1 MNAAASRVEPRRLHA
16 LLEGFPRVTV
26 LVLADL
32 VLDEF
37 RYGETSR
44 ISREAPV
51 LILNHRRTDLLPGGG
66 ANAVANLKSLGARPV
81 IVGRLGDDPSGDTL
95 LALFARRGISTSLI
109 WTHQDFHTPTKTRIL
124 AGGAHSVKQ
133 QVVRIDQGE
142 PLSLTPGE
150 EEILIKNLRRG
161 AAGAAGLL
169 ISDYG
174 YGLVHPGNA
183 PAILEAAREA
193 KLEVVVDSRS
203 QIPIYRG
210 ITAAA
215 PNLEEAEAA
224 AGISVG
230 KDSRLLEQLGAR
242 LREITGARAVMVT
255 LGSRGLA
262 LFAEEEE
269 PVHLPV
275 FGTDEVADVTG
286 AGDTVAAAF
295 TLARLAGGTF
305 LEAATLANIAAG
317 LVVMKRGTATVT
329 PEELRRAV
337 DTLPREAGG
346 TSG

>member
-1 MNAAASRVEPRRLHA
+1 MNRNAVTADPHKLRS
-16 LLEGFPRVTV
+16 LLAEFPRITV

-51 LILNHRRTDLLPGGG
+51 LILSHRRTDLLPGGG
-66 ANAVANLKSLGARPV
+66 ANAVANLKALGARPV
-81 IVGRLGDDPSGDTL
+81 PVGRLGDDPSGDAL
-95 LALFARRGISTSLI
+95 LEAFAKRGIATSLI
-109 WTHQDFHTPTKTRIL
+109 WTHQDYHTPTKTRIL

-142 PLSLTPGE
+142 PLALTPGE
-150 EEILIKNLRRG
+150 EELLLKNLKRG
-161 AAGAAGLL
+161 ADSAAGML

-183 PAILEAAREA
+183 GAVLQVARDS

-203 QIPIYRG
+203 QIPMYRG
-210 ITAAA
+210 ITAVA
-215 PNLEEAEAA
+215 PNLEEAEKAT
-224 AGISVG
+224 GIVVEKDPRRLEELG
-230 KDSRLLEQLGAR
+230 KRLK
-242 LREITGARAVMVT
+242 EITGARAVMVT

-262 LFAEEEE
+262 LFAEALE

-286 AGDTVAAAF
+286 AGDTVAATF

-317 LVVMKRGTATVT
+317 LVVMKRGTATVS
-329 PEELRRAV
+329 PEELGRAIA
-337 DTLPREAGG
+337 TLPG
-346 TSG
+346 

>member
-1 MNAAASRVEPRRLHA
+1 MNAAAAPADPGKLRG
-16 LLEGFPRVTV
+16 LLEAFPGVSV

-37 RYGETSR
+37 RYGETAR

-51 LILNHRRTDLLPGGG
+51 LILNHRRTDFLPGGG
-66 ANAVANLKSLGARPV
+66 ANAVANLKALGARPV
-81 IVGRLGDDPSGDTL
+81 VVGRLGDDPSGDAL
-95 LALFARRGISTSLI
+95 LKAFSRRGISTSLI
-109 WTHQDFHTPTKTRIL
+109 WTHQDYHTPTKTRIL

-142 PLSLTPGE
+142 PASLTPGE
-150 EEILIKNLRRG
+150 EDLLLKYLRRG
-161 AAGAAGLL
+161 ASGVAGLL

-183 PAILEAAREA
+183 EAILQVGREA
-193 KLEVVVDSRS
+193 KLPVVVDSRT
-203 QIPIYRG
+203 QIPLYRG
-210 ITAAA
+210 ITAVA
-215 PNLEEAEAA
+215 PNLEEAEKA
-224 AGISVG
+224 AGIQVG
-230 KDSRLLEQLGAR
+230 DDSRRLEELGAK
-242 LREITGARAVMVT
+242 LQEITGAEAVMVT

-262 LFAEEEE
+262 LFAKGLD

-286 AGDTVAAAF
+286 AGDTVAATF

-317 LVVMKRGTATVT
+317 LVVMKRGTATVS
-329 PEELRRAV
+329 PEELARAIA
-337 DTLPREAGG
+337 TLPGR
-346 TSG
+346 

>member
-1 MNAAASRVEPRRLHA
+1 MSQNPAPVDPGRLRE
-16 LLEGFPRVTV
+16 LTGKFPEVSV

-81 IVGRLGDDPSGDTL
+81 VVGRLGDDPSGQAL
-95 LALFARRGISTSLI
+95 LSAFSKCDISTSLI
-109 WTHQDFHTPTKTRIL
+109 WTHRDYRTPTKTRIL
-124 AGGAHSVKQ
+124 AGGPHSAKQ

-142 PLSLTPGE
+142 PAPLSPGE
-150 EEILIKNLRRG
+150 EDLLLRNLQRG
-161 AAGAAGLL
+161 TAGCAGLL

-174 YGLVHPGNA
+174 YGLIHPGNVE
-183 PAILEAAREA
+183 AILRTAREA
-193 KLEVVVDSRS
+193 KLPVVVDSRA

-215 PNLEEAEAA
+215 PNLEEAEKATA
-224 AGISVG
+224 ITADG
-230 KDSRLLEQLGAR
+230 DLRRLEQLGAR
-242 LREITGARAVMVT
+242 LREITGAEAVMVT

-262 LFAEEEE
+262 LFADREE

-305 LEAATLANIAAG
+305 LEAASLANIAAG
-317 LVVMKRGTATVT
+317 LVVMKRGTATVS
-329 PEELRRAV
+329 PGELARAV
-337 DTLPREAGG
+337 ATLPGK
-346 TSG
+346 

>member
-1 MNAAASRVEPRRLHA
+1 MSQNPVPVDSSRLRDLI
-16 LLEGFPRVTV
+16 GKFPDVGV

-51 LILNHRRTDLLPGGG
+51 LILSHRRTDLLPGGG

-81 IVGRLGDDPSGDTL
+81 VVGRLGDDPSGNAL
-95 LALFARRGISTSLI
+95 LQAFSRRGISTSLI
-109 WTHQDFHTPTKTRIL
+109 WTHRDYHTPTKTRIL
-124 AGGAHSVKQ
+124 AGGPHSAKQ

-142 PLSLTPGE
+142 PVPLTAGE
-150 EEILIKNLRRG
+150 EDLLLRNLVRG
-161 AAGAAGLL
+161 AQGTAGLL

-174 YGLVHPGNA
+174 YGLVHPGNVE
-183 PAILEAAREA
+183 AILRAAAEA
-193 KLEVVVDSRS
+193 KLPVVVDSRT

-210 ITAAA
+210 IAAAA
-215 PNLEEAEAA
+215 PNLEEAEKAT
-224 AGISVG
+224 GIPVEG
-230 KDSRLLEQLGAR
+230 DPGRLEQVGSR
-242 LREITGARAVMVT
+242 LREITGAEAVMVT

-262 LFAEEEE
+262 LFARGEE
-269 PVHLPV
+269 PAHLPV

-305 LEAATLANIAAG
+305 LEAAALANIAAG
-317 LVVMKRGTATVT
+317 LVVMKRGTATVS
-329 PEELRRAV
+329 PAELARAISS
-337 DTLPREAGG
+337 LPGK
-346 TSG
+346 

>member
-1 MNAAASRVEPRRLHA
+1 LIEK
-16 LLEGFPRVTV
+16 FPDVGV

-81 IVGRLGDDPSGDTL
+81 VVGRLGDDPSGNAL
-95 LALFARRGISTSLI
+95 LSAFSRRGISTSLI
-109 WTHQDFHTPTKTRIL
+109 WTHRNYHTPTKTRIL
-124 AGGAHSVKQ
+124 AGGPHSAKQ

-142 PLSLTPGE
+142 PVPLTPGE
-150 EEILIKNLRRG
+150 EDLLMRNLARG
-161 AAGAAGLL
+161 AEGTAGLL

-174 YGLVHPGNA
+174 YGLIHAGNVE
-183 PAILEAAREA
+183 AIVQAARQA
-193 KLEVVVDSRS
+193 KLLVVVDSRS

-215 PNLEEAEAA
+215 PNLEEAEKAT
-224 AGISVG
+224 GILVEG
-230 KDSRLLEQLGAR
+230 DPRRLEQVGSR
-242 LREITGARAVMVT
+242 LREITGAEAVMVT
-255 LGSRGLA
+255 LGSHGLT
-262 LFAEEEE
+262 LFAEGVE

-305 LEAATLANIAAG
+305 LEAASLANIAAG
-317 LVVMKRGTATVT
+317 LAVMKRGTATIS
-329 PEELRRAV
+329 PAELARAIA
-337 DTLPREAGG
+337 TLPGK
-346 TSG
+346 

>member
-1 MNAAASRVEPRRLHA
+1 MIPSPAPADPGRLRELVA
-16 LLEGFPRVTV
+16 KFPDVGV

-81 IVGRLGDDPSGDTL
+81 VVGRLGDDPSGEAL
-95 LALFARRGISTSLI
+95 LQTFSRRGVSTSLI
-109 WTHQDFHTPTKTRIL
+109 WTQRGYHTPTKTRIL
-124 AGGAHSVKQ
+124 AGGSHSAKQ

-142 PLSLTPGE
+142 PVPLTPGE
-150 EEILIKNLRRG
+150 EDLLLRNLARG

-174 YGLVHPGNA
+174 YGLVHPGNVE
-183 PAILEAAREA
+183 AILRAAAEA
-193 KLEVVVDSRS
+193 KLPVVVDSRS
-203 QIPIYRG
+203 QIPLYRG
-210 ITAAA
+210 IAAAA
-215 PNLEEAEAA
+215 PNLEEAEKAT
-224 AGISVG
+224 GIQVEGDPRRLEEVG
-230 KDSRLLEQLGAR
+230 SR
-242 LREITGARAVMVT
+242 LREITGAEAVMVT

-262 LFAEEEE
+262 LFAKEEK
-269 PVHLPV
+269 PAHLPV

-305 LEAATLANIAAG
+305 LEAAALANVAAG
-317 LVVMKRGTATVT
+317 LVVMKRGTATVS
-329 PEELRRAV
+329 PAELARAISS
-337 DTLPREAGG
+337 LPGH
-346 TSG
+346 